1 MRREPKP
8 VPPVSHNGIRYEAPH
23 WRAGLPLDP
32 GEDALE
38 LAEEARMQA
47 TMVNALAQGGAVDLS
62 PEWIQSTLLDA
73 GHDPELVEKTV
84 GKMVVH
90 RKLQEALMTLAT
102 SVTQTASYGEES
114 RSDRSPLGY
123 ATQDRLRPLLEKNGL
138 TPKQIQTALS
148 FLHRQKIQMLPEGER
163 PSPQDGGYVV
173 AFKESSQEPL
183 WCVQVYETEYSS
195 GFEKDDQEVFITHL
209 AVEENTL
216 RVTDESER
224 THIICLKTREVK
236 RLPA

>member
-1 MRREPKP
+1 M
-8 VPPVSHNGIRYEAPH
+8 
-23 WRAGLPLDP
+23 
-32 GEDALE
+32 
-38 LAEEARMQA
+38 
-47 TMVNALAQGGAVDLS
+47 
-62 PEWIQSTLLDA
+62 
-73 GHDPELVEKTV
+73 
-84 GKMVVH
+84 
-90 RKLQEALMTLAT
+90 
-102 SVTQTASYGEES
+102 
-114 RSDRSPLGY
+114 
-123 ATQDRLRPLLEKNGL
+123 
-138 TPKQIQTALS
+138 
-148 FLHRQKIQMLPEGER
+148 
-163 PSPQDGGYVV
+163 V